1 MLYGVSYGDVSKI
14 YSILA
19 FGFSAACSLSRPPY
33 VVRWCRMRPSFSHS
47 SDTSHIALSLTG
59 SGSSCSSV
67 GTSIIALVALKN
79 FLTSQKKAV
88 VMHTVA
94 VSVWPVAVTV
104 YPELPRPIALPPPPP
119 SRATVLPCPSRVPRP
134 PPRPPSPHTPRPAPR
149 RARRPLPCHPSSA
162 RALNHSLKCTCHSS
176 VCPYIRSKG

>member
-1 MLYGVSYGDVSKI
+1 
-14 YSILA
+14 
-19 FGFSAACSLSRPPY
+19 
-33 VVRWCRMRPSFSHS
+33 MRPSFSHS
-47 SDTSHIALSLTG
+47 SDTSHNALSLTG

-79 FLTSQKKAV
+79 ILTSQKKAV

-104 YPELPRPIALPPPPP
+104 NPELPRPIALPPPPP

-134 PPRPPSPHTPRPAPR
+134 PSHPPSPHSPRPVPR
-149 RARRPLPCHPSSA
+149 RARRPPSCHPSSF
-162 RALNHSLKCTCHSS
+162 RALHQSLRCTCHSG
-176 VCPYIRSKG
+176 VCLVTTARVTVTATEIAVPGGATASAAADVTTCRVP

>member
-1 MLYGVSYGDVSKI
+1 
-14 YSILA
+14 
-19 FGFSAACSLSRPPY
+19 
-33 VVRWCRMRPSFSHS
+33 MRLSFSHS

-67 GTSIIALVALKN
+67 GTSIIALVALKS
-79 FLTSQKKAV
+79 FLISQKKAV

-104 YPELPRPIALPPPPP
+104 NPELPRPIALPPPPP

-134 PPRPPSPHTPRPAPR
+134 PPRPPSPHSPRPVPR
-149 RARRPLPCHPSSA
+149 RARRPPSCHPSSF
-162 RALNHSLKCTCHSS
+162 RALHQSLRCTCHSG
-176 VCPYIRSKG
+176 VCLVTTARVTVTATEIAVPGGATASAAADVTTCRVP